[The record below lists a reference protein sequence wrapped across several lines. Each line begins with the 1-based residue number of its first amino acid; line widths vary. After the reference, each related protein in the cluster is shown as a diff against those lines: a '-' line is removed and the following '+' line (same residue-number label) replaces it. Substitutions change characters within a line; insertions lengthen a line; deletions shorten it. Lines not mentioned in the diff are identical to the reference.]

1 MLNTKLKEEAANLEV
16 KGIIIDTMVAAAI
29 VDENK
34 FSYSLNNLARD
45 YLGKMKA
52 ETELKERAEEWGL
65 DAKAELWKLP
75 AQ

>member
-1 MLNTKLKEEAANLEV
+1 M
-16 KGIIIDTMVAAAI
+16 IAAAI

-34 FSYSLNNLARD
+34 FSYSLNNLAKD

-75 AQ
+75 AQYVGFYAEQDAQLTL